1 MIRERKHLLVSNI
14 KDLLN
19 KEDKEQYLMKIAIT
33 KKKVLN
39 FYRLDST

>member
-19 KEDKEQYLMKIAIT
+19 KEDKEQYLLKIAIT
-33 KKKVLN
+33 KK
-39 FYRLDST
+39 

>member
-19 KEDKEQYLMKIAIT
+19 EEDKEQYLMKIAIT
-33 KKKVLN
+33 KK
-39 FYRLDST
+39 